1 MALSK
6 IDSDGIVSGGITA
19 DSLNIGQIG
28 GRRNLIINGA
38 MQVAQR
44 GTSATGVTTNG
55 YHTVDRWRTSHSAT
69 GLSHKVEQA
78 SDGPDGFAKSLKI
91 TATTQYTSPG
101 AGDSLLYDTRFEGQD
116 VQRLKFGTSNA
127 QQVTLSF
134 WVKASVTGDYA
145 VMLRDQDNQRTTS
158 KLYTVNA
165 ANTWEYKTITYD
177 ADTGG
182 SGFTNDNSLA
192 FRVVYILCAG
202 SNYTSGTLATTWE
215 ANTNANHADGATNL
229 LATLNATWQITGV
242 QLEVGSVATPFEHR
256 SFGEELALCQRYFQ
270 RYGQGSSSNRHF
282 LATVA
287 FSSSTDSAFIINL
300 PTSMRAVPT
309 LSFSSLQVLRGGV
322 GYYSGT
328 GTAINSSTPNE
339 GVPINVLRFTQT
351 TGSSGASQG
360 DCGHIAC
367 AASTSSRLDLDAE
380 L

>member
-1 MALSK
+1 MAISK

-38 MQVAQR
+38 MAVDQR
-44 GTSATGVTTNG
+44 LNG
-55 YHTVDRWRTSHSAT
+55 SSELKGSGSQYHTDRFTVFS
-69 GLSHKVEQA
+69 QA
-78 SDGPDGFAKSLKI
+78 ASKI
-91 TATTQYTSPG
+91 TAQQVSEAPAGFKNSLQLTVTNAVTLGATDQYM
-101 AGDSLLYDTRFEGQD
+101 LQQRIEGQN
-116 VQRLKFGTSNA
+116 VAHLAFGTASA
-127 QQVTLSF
+127 ETVTLSF
-134 WVKASVTGDYA
+134 YVRSSVTGTHSGVLVNGSENRNYPF
-145 VMLRDQDNQRTTS
+145 T
-158 KLYTVNA
+158 YTISA
-165 ANTWEYKTITYD
+165 ADTWERISVTIVGD
-177 ADTGG
+177 
-182 SGFTNDNSLA
+182 
-192 FRVVYILCAG
+192 
-202 SNYTSGTLATTWE
+202 TSGTWVT
-215 ANTNANHADGATNL
+215 TNAVGMWVKWNLGTGSTYLGTAGAWSGSSYLSGATGSVQL
-229 LATLNATWQITGV
+229 IETGSATFYITGV

-256 SFGEELALCQRYFQ
+256 SYGEELALCQRYFQ